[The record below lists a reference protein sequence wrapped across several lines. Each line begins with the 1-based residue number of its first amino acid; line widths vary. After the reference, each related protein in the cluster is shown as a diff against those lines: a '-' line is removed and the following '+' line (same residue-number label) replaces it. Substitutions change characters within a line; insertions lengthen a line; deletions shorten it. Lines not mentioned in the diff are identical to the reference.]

1 MLVAIG
7 IDCIDSYKSNYHT
20 ITTMM
25 TPYPWVTDDELYML
39 MGTNEERQ
47 NKNVILFFV
56 FTEMV
61 GETIH
66 ERKLKK
72 TVSFDK
78 LEMPS
83 EGQLP

>member
-1 MLVAIG
+1 
-7 IDCIDSYKSNYHT
+7 
-20 ITTMM
+20 MM

-47 NKNVILFFV
+47 NKSHFVFV

-61 GETIH
+61 GETIQ

-72 TVSFDK
+72 NVSYDK

>member
-1 MLVAIG
+1 
-7 IDCIDSYKSNYHT
+7 
-20 ITTMM
+20 MM

-39 MGTNEERQ
+39 MGKNEERQ
-47 NKNVILFFV
+47 NKSHFVFV

-61 GETIH
+61 GETIQ

-72 TVSFDK
+72 NVSYDK

>member
-7 IDCIDSYKSNYHT
+7 IDCIDSYKSNYHA

-47 NKNVILFFV
+47 NKSHFVFV

-61 GETIH
+61 GETIQ

-72 TVSFDK
+72 NVSYDK

>member
-47 NKNVILFFV
+47 NKNVILFLFLQRWWV
-56 FTEMV
+56 
-61 GETIH
+61 
-66 ERKLKK
+66 KQYKK
-72 TVSFDK
+72 
-78 LEMPS
+78 
-83 EGQLP
+83 GN

>member
-1 MLVAIG
+1 
-7 IDCIDSYKSNYHT
+7 
-20 ITTMM
+20 MM

-47 NKNVILFFV
+47 NKSHFVFV

-61 GETIH
+61 GETIQ

-72 TVSFDK
+72 NVSYDK
-78 LEMPS
+78 LTNIVGSNPAQARCTRFNIM
-83 EGQLP
+83 

>member
-47 NKNVILFFV
+47 NKNVILFLFLQRWWV
-56 FTEMV
+56 
-61 GETIH
+61 
-66 ERKLKK
+66 KQYKK
-72 TVSFDK
+72 GS
-78 LEMPS
+78 
-83 EGQLP
+83 

>member
-47 NKNVILFFV
+47 NKSHFVFV

-61 GETIH
+61 GETIQ

-72 TVSFDK
+72 NVSYDK